1 MPSSSIPELQK
12 ENKQSTQ
19 EQNGQNTPTT
29 STPASPSKQQ
39 QQQQQAMSTDRPLI
53 LGADVP
59 EPPYPVFLEGLVCKG
74 FGRGSKELGIPT
86 ANLPEQ
92 VAQDAGNVLETGIYY
107 GLAQVDLP
115 RDEKDDKDQL
125 NGESEC
131 QNELP
136 VYGMVMSFGWNP
148 YYKNEKRTAEVHIL
162 HSFPQD
168 FYDRNLKVIV
178 AGYIRPE
185 KDYSC
190 LDDLI
195 KDIHIDIMAAKKS
208 MEREAYSKLI
218 KHEFFTTRK

>member
-1 MPSSSIPELQK
+1 MSPSSVPK
-12 ENKQSTQ
+12 DKQHQQQQ
-19 EQNGQNTPTT
+19 EHQQQLQNG
-29 STPASPSKQQ
+29 SPASPSKQ
-39 QQQQQAMSTDRPLI
+39 SSVTTDRPLI
-53 LGADVP
+53 IGPDVP
-59 EPPYPVFLEGLVCKG
+59 EQPYPVFLEGLVCKG

-92 VAQDAGNVLETGIYY
+92 VAQEAGKLLETGIYY
-107 GLAQVDLP
+107 GVAQVDLP
-115 RDEKDDKDQL
+115 READDKDQL
-125 NGESEC
+125 NGESDC
-131 QNELP
+131 QNHLP

-208 MEREAYSKLI
+208 MEREAYKKLI
-218 KHEFFTTRK
+218 QHEFFSKKSSN